1 VCVTLKIPR
10 RPNSIWTPRND
21 IKGTELTRCALSLT
35 DGLVS
40 AIHTMVRA
48 IPRRS
53 PPLVRRQESLG
64 SFFDLHIH
72 TSAGSSDS
80 VLSPL
85 NLVAEARRLGLTGA
99 LVTEHNGWERR
110 NFEEFSKEHDTVLVR
125 ALEVNTEMG
134 HVIALGLD
142 GYASQ
147 FLRVR
152 NLRKA
157 VEEVGGYMIIAHP
170 FRFLFESG
178 SHTMRNI
185 LFDGAKTVPTRA
197 EEAVSHPVFE
207 LVDEIEV
214 VNGCNSESE
223 NRFAQEVA
231 RVLGKRGTGGSD
243 AHSTQGIGRGSTLF
257 HGDIRGEK
265 DLLEALRAEAF
276 TPVEGFNTGR
286 ISYYGDPPV

>member
-1 VCVTLKIPR
+1 
-10 RPNSIWTPRND
+10 
-21 IKGTELTRCALSLT
+21 
-35 DGLVS
+35 
-40 AIHTMVRA
+40 M
-48 IPRRS
+48 
-53 PPLVRRQESLG
+53 G

-85 NLVAEARRLGLTGA
+85 DLVAESRRLGLTGA

-110 NFEEFSKEHDTVLVR
+110 HFEEFSKEQGLVLVR

-142 GYASQ
+142 GYASG
-147 FLRVR
+147 FSRIKE
-152 NLRKA
+152 LRKA
-157 VEEVGGYMIIAHP
+157 VEAVGGYMIIAHP
-170 FRFLFESG
+170 FRYLFELN

-185 LFDGAKTVPTRA
+185 LFDGAMSVPTKG
-197 EEAVSHPVFE
+197 EEAASHPVFD

-231 RVLGKRGTGGSD
+231 KILGKRGTGGSD
-243 AHSTQGIGRGSTLF
+243 AHSTQGIARGSTLF
-257 HGDIRGEK
+257 HGDIRSEK
-265 DLLEALRAEAF
+265 ELLEALRAGAF
-276 TPVEGFNTGR
+276 TPVDGFNTGR
-286 ISYYGDPPV
+286 ISYYGDPPPQAVHA

>member
-1 VCVTLKIPR
+1 
-10 RPNSIWTPRND
+10 
-21 IKGTELTRCALSLT
+21 
-35 DGLVS
+35 
-40 AIHTMVRA
+40 M
-48 IPRRS
+48 
-53 PPLVRRQESLG
+53 G

-80 VLSPL
+80 VLSPHD
-85 NLVAEARRLGLTGA
+85 LVAEARRLGLTGA

-110 NFEEFSKEHDTVLVR
+110 NFEEFSREQDMVLIR

-142 GYASQ
+142 GYASRY
-147 FLRVR
+147 LRVAE
-152 NLRKA
+152 LRKA
-157 VEEVGGYMIIAHP
+157 VKEVGGYMIIAHP
-170 FRFLFESG
+170 FRFLFELE

-185 LFDGAKTVPTRA
+185 LFDGARHIPTKG
-197 EEAVSHPVFE
+197 EEAGSHPVFE

-231 RVLGKRGTGGSD
+231 MVLGKRGTGGSD
-243 AHSTQGIGRGSTLF
+243 AHSTQGIARGSTLF

-265 DLLEALRAEAF
+265 DLLEALRSGAF